1 MCIRDSNAYVP
12 SGTRCILSLGHGFVN
27 TFLQLF
33 LFFLTA
39 LVFHACARHFSQD
52 SSRVHRRAFCPPPA
66 QQGSVSVFLRCS
78 SYMGILRQTLCARR
92 VCALFRQKAVQ
103 SAKPAFFMIFLVSLL
118 SFLCYNN
125 LTICFNLCPCR
136 GTGTLRRASIRRRAA
151 GFSLQRDTT
160 EGRSYETGKRGN
172 S

>member
-1 MCIRDSNAYVP
+1 MYFITRSWFCQHFFAIIFILFDRNRFSRVYTAFFTGSFSRP
-12 SGTRCILSLGHGFVN
+12 SPH
-27 TFLQLF
+27 FLPAACTAGLRSGIFALF
-33 LFFLTA
+33 LLCY
-39 LVFHACARHFSQD
+39 V
-52 SSRVHRRAFCPPPA
+52 
-66 QQGSVSVFLRCS
+66 
-78 SYMGILRQTLCARR
+78 GILRQTLCARR
-92 VCALFRQKAVQ
+92 VCALFP
-103 SAKPAFFMIFLVSLL
+103 AKSRSKCKTSIFMIFLVSLL

-136 GTGTLRRASIRRRAA
+136 GTGALRRASIRRRAA

>member
-1 MCIRDSNAYVP
+1 MYFI
-12 SGTRCILSLGHGFVN
+12 TRPWFCQHLFAIIFILFDRTRFSRVCTAFFTGF
-27 TFLQLF
+27 LPASIA
-33 LFFLTA
+33 A
-39 LVFHACARHFSQD
+39 LSACRLHSRAPFRHFCAGPLIWASCG
-52 SSRVHRRAFCPPPA
+52 RRFAPA
-66 QQGSVSVFLRCS
+66 GTAHF
-78 SYMGILRQTLCARR
+78 
-92 VCALFRQKAVQ
+92 FRQKAVQ

-136 GTGTLRRASIRRRAA
+136 GTGALRRASIGRRAA

>member
-1 MCIRDSNAYVP
+1 MYFITRPWFCQHLFAIIFILFDRTRFSHVRTAFFTGFLLRP
-12 SGTRCILSLGHGFVN
+12 SPRFLPAARTAGFRPGILL
-27 TFLQLF
+27 
-33 LFFLTA
+33 
-39 LVFHACARHFSQD
+39 
-52 SSRVHRRAFCPPPA
+52 
-66 QQGSVSVFLRCS
+66 CS
-78 SYMGILRQTLCARR
+78 SYILLYRHPAAD
-92 VCALFRQKAVQ
+92 ALRPQGLRTFFRQKAVQ

-136 GTGTLRRASIRRRAA
+136 GTGALRRASIRRRAA

>member
-1 MCIRDSNAYVP
+1 MYFI
-12 SGTRCILSLGHGFVN
+12 TRSWFCQHFFAIIFILFDR
-27 TFLQLF
+27 T
-33 LFFLTA
+33 
-39 LVFHACARHFSQD
+39 R
-52 SSRVHRRAFCPPPA
+52 
-66 QQGSVSVFLRCS
+66 FLRVCTAFFTGFLLRPS
-78 SYMGILRQTLCARR
+78 PRFLPAACTAGLRSGIFVLFILCVPLIWASCGRPF
-92 VCALFRQKAVQ
+92 APAGSAHFFRQKAVQ

-136 GTGTLRRASIRRRAA
+136 GTGALRRASIRRRAA

>member
-1 MCIRDSNAYVP
+1 MYFITRSWFCQHLFAIIFILFDRTRFSRVRTAFFTGFLLRP
-12 SGTRCILSLGHGFVN
+12 SPR
-27 TFLQLF
+27 FLPAARTAGLRSGIFALF
-33 LFFLTA
+33 LLCG
-39 LVFHACARHFSQD
+39 H
-52 SSRVHRRAFCPPPA
+52 PA
-66 QQGSVSVFLRCS
+66 ADVLRPQGLR
-78 SYMGILRQTLCARR
+78 TF
-92 VCALFRQKAVQ
+92 FRQKAVQ

-136 GTGTLRRASIRRRAA
+136 GTGALWRASIGRRAA

>member
-1 MCIRDSNAYVP
+1 MYFITRSWFCQHFFAIIFIIFDCDRFSRVCTAFFIDFFLHP
-12 SGTRCILSLGHGFVN
+12 SPRFLPAARTAGLRSGIFARFSLY
-27 TFLQLF
+27 LF
-33 LFFLTA
+33 LYPLNI
-39 LVFHACARHFSQD
+39 
-52 SSRVHRRAFCPPPA
+52 
-66 QQGSVSVFLRCS
+66 
-78 SYMGILRQTLCARR
+78 GILRQTFCARK
-92 VCALFRQKAVQ
+92 VCALFSGKKAVQ

-136 GTGTLRRASIRRRAA
+136 GTGALRRASIRCRAA

>member
-1 MCIRDSNAYVP
+1 MYFI
-12 SGTRCILSLGHGFVN
+12 TRPWFCQHLFAIIFILFDHDRFSRVCTAFFTG
-27 TFLQLF
+27 
-33 LFFLTA
+33 FFLRPSPRF
-39 LVFHACARHFSQD
+39 L
-52 SSRVHRRAFCPPPA
+52 PA
-66 QQGSVSVFLRCS
+66 QQGSVSAFLRCS

-136 GTGTLRRASIRRRAA
+136 GTGALRRASIRRRAA

>member
-1 MCIRDSNAYVP
+1 MYFI
-12 SGTRCILSLGHGFVN
+12 TRPWFCQHLFAIIFILFDRTRFSHVR
-27 TFLQLF
+27 TA
-33 LFFLTA
+33 FFT
-39 LVFHACARHFSQD
+39 VFF
-52 SSRVHRRAFCPPPA
+52 RVHRRAFCPPPA

-136 GTGTLRRASIRRRAA
+136 GTGALRRASIGRRAA

>member
-1 MCIRDSNAYVP
+1 M
-12 SGTRCILSLGHGFVN
+12 GFVN

-39 LVFHACARHFSQD
+39 IAFRACARHFLQTSFLHP
-52 SSRVHRRAFCPPPA
+52 SPRFLPSARTAGLRFGIFALFLIYPLIWASCGRRFAPA
-66 QQGSVSVFLRCS
+66 GSAHF
-78 SYMGILRQTLCARR
+78 
-92 VCALFRQKAVQ
+92 FRQKAVQ
-103 SAKPAFFMIFLVSLL
+103 SAKPAFFMIFLISLL

-136 GTGTLRRASIRRRAA
+136 GTGALRRASIRRWAA

>member
-1 MCIRDSNAYVP
+1 MYFITRPWFCQHLFAIIFILFDRTRFSRVCTAFFTDFLLRP
-12 SGTRCILSLGHGFVN
+12 SPR
-27 TFLQLF
+27 FLPAARTAGLRSGIFALF
-33 LFFLTA
+33 LLYGHLWASCGRRFA
-39 LVFHACARHFSQD
+39 PAGSAHF
-52 SSRVHRRAFCPPPA
+52 
-66 QQGSVSVFLRCS
+66 
-78 SYMGILRQTLCARR
+78 
-92 VCALFRQKAVQ
+92 FRQKAVQ

-136 GTGTLRRASIRRRAA
+136 GTGALRRASIGRRAA

>member
-1 MCIRDSNAYVP
+1 MYFI
-12 SGTRCILSLGHGFVN
+12 TRPWFCQHLFAIIFILFDHDRFSRVRTAFFTG
-27 TFLQLF
+27 F
-33 LFFLTA
+33 LFASISA
-39 LVFHACARHFSQD
+39 LSACCPHSRAPFRYFCSVPLMWASCGRRFAPAGSAHF
-52 SSRVHRRAFCPPPA
+52 
-66 QQGSVSVFLRCS
+66 
-78 SYMGILRQTLCARR
+78 
-92 VCALFRQKAVQ
+92 FRQKAVQ

-136 GTGTLRRASIRRRAA
+136 GTGALRRASIRRRVA
-151 GFSLQRDTT
+151 GFPLQRDTT